1 MCLVP
6 RCSCYTHHLG
16 PWFRYGVGIIFFTWP
31 CKLKTHTHKRESRA
45 HIQWNRS
52 RRWKRKKQ
60 ADPKKLGK
68 WERVIGLAV
77 DGVLEACVK
86 PGALTAGFKGRGEGY
101 GLESGLLLHIFW
113 RLNSYPPPPTPL
125 WTFGGII
132 SLSLFVGVSA
142 AIYRHVSLPG
152 WACRRARS
160 GNKKKKLVIRY
171 SAPGPA
177 GISSQKFPFNH
188 RTHRPCWYALAE
200 LWWGWDGE
208 GNNARV
214 ILIELVRSRVFNS
227 GRERLWVS
235 VTKRRR
241 ITLYLCKMLSFE
253 E

>member
-1 MCLVP
+1 MCPVP

-125 WTFGGII
+125 WTSGASSHFRCLWVFQQRFTDMFRCRGG
-132 SLSLFVGVSA
+132 LA
-142 AIYRHVSLPG
+142 
-152 WACRRARS
+152 
-160 GNKKKKLVIRY
+160 
-171 SAPGPA
+171 
-177 GISSQKFPFNH
+177 
-188 RTHRPCWYALAE
+188 AE
-200 LWWGWDGE
+200 L
-208 GNNARV
+208 APATKK
-214 ILIELVRSRVFNS
+214 RS
-227 GRERLWVS
+227 L
-235 VTKRRR
+235 
-241 ITLYLCKMLSFE
+241 
-253 E
+253 